1 MRSIAMADYVG
12 TDASETVNGTVFP
25 NNTDDNLFGLGGDD
39 TLNAFGGND
48 LLKGGGG
55 ADVLNGGSGNDTADY
70 SDSASGV
77 TVLLDT
83 GTASGGTAQGDTL
96 NSIENV
102 NGSGSDDLLRGTA
115 GVNVLSGAG
124 GDDILKGGGGADQL
138 IGGGGSDTASY
149 VDSVAGVTVNLG
161 ANTGTDGDAAGDTFS
176 GVENVTGSPQ
186 ADTL

>member
-1 MRSIAMADYVG
+1 MRSIPMADFVG
-12 TDASETVNGTVFP
+12 TDASETVNGTIFP
-25 NNTDDNLFGLGGDD
+25 NNTDDNLFGLNGDD

-48 LLKGGGG
+48 LLKGGG

-70 SDSASGV
+70 GDSASGV

-83 GTASGGTAQGDTL
+83 GNASGGTAQGDTL